1 MKVTHDKT
9 RRGSTRAFLAA
20 SAALV
25 VCLSGVALKGSQTPS
40 PQRPPMAE
48 EVFKNLTVLRGIPVD
63 QFMGTMGFFSSAT
76 GLNCT
81 DCHVDESGGDWARYA
96 DDNALKQT
104 TRRMVL
110 MVSAL
115 NRTNFGGRQV
125 VMEMMG
131 SASEAKAVAGVFKNE
146 PK

>member
-1 MKVTHDKT
+1 
-9 RRGSTRAFLAA
+9 
-20 SAALV
+20 
-25 VCLSGVALKGSQTPS
+25 
-40 PQRPPMAE
+40 
-48 EVFKNLTVLRGIPVD
+48 
-63 QFMGTMGFFSSAT
+63 
-76 GLNCT
+76 
-81 DCHVDESGGDWARYA
+81 
-96 DDNALKQT
+96 
-104 TRRMVL
+104 MVL